1 MAGTDKV
8 DGSGPK
14 GRVGQKPKS
23 DPKKDAVQ
31 IGQKVLATAVDLLG
45 EKVVGKYKDQAFK
58 HLSALAEQHLGKNG
72 IGKDLA
78 DAAIKLLSDAADRLA
93 TPKPGLAKEDA
104 IFGDTNFKEL
114 EGGLYSISGGNA
126 FRPTHAI
133 HDLLGIAGLDNKS
146 GFTSTIKDLITG
158 AAKLDLRVKGDWLK
172 LGSNILM
179 AAMATPGGWQA
190 KLAAAGLVLGD
201 GVVGAVEIGVKP
213 KTPKAQGTNTN
224 APINGD
230 AKAEAEAKKSVGTTE
245 GHQLAPPP
253 TNGEEKRYN
262 PLAAMLGQMITTQRE
277 GGPRTLHSLR
287 GSTTTA
293 PSTKGEE
300 AKAKADAIRRE
311 LVSAE
316 AITSEVGRILGVKP
330 GNKGLQKAS
339 QALMQALQSVDGKDG
354 GPKGADQ
361 LSLMLAIY
369 RTLESQGKDQGLSAT
384 QLKRLKAITGH
395 VEMLQRMMVGK
406 SQERVN
412 LDIYSPHLTRLCN
425 RMVTAAVVE
434 LVQQNTGIRPGEQLG
449 LDESV
454 IGNLQRAL
462 RTDEK
467 FKPGQATPQA
477 SRLRELLNTNAQV
490 AGHLLDKDRP
500 PIRLSQDG
508 PELKLDA
515 ENSLALASGL
525 AQTLGLPEGSA
536 QKIDAALQEVF
547 AASKG
552 EGKGSLLD
560 ALARWFEGKA
570 ASVPASVQGAGEIV
584 ATSGSALAQAQL
596 AAKELA
602 PILEKLQTAEQ
613 GIQRQIEVLEK
624 KLTALKAGN
633 KSTKKTE
640 DELTGAQA
648 DLKALKEHQGTL
660 QTRMDGIQAAVAKGQ
675 EGLNT
680 GMVRLLQEFAQ
691 AASDPEAYKAKAE
704 ANKAKLDGLGEL
716 FQKVQGGGPEAA
728 AVAKQILDDPELI
741 KIIRSELG
749 NGAEDA
755 LKFLGTV
762 AAGGGNDDPP
772 NKATSKAGGGG
783 SGKGGGAKGA
793 GSEKDLTIAQ
803 QRYYACREV
812 LADSSLSI
820 QDKMLYFLFIF
831 ALYTDRER
839 EASMEEFTKQDQA
852 QAEWKATEKSL
863 DQSIADRNKV
873 VEGHEEE
880 LKTIKQ
886 EIEAQKRTG
895 LEVSPELQA
904 KHDLQV
910 ETLSAAKGNLE
921 AVTKERES
929 GAKDMGSNAKNQD
942 IMFMNLERIT
952 QRYTQLLQ
960 LINSLLEKSDRLIE
974 KLSR

>member
-23 DPKKDAVQ
+23 DPKKDAVA
-31 IGQKVLATAVDLLG
+31 IGQKVLATAAVLLG
-45 EKVVGKYKDQAFK
+45 DKTVDKYKAQAFK
-58 HLSALAEQHLGKNG
+58 HLNNLAEQHLGKGG

-78 DAAIKLLSDAADRLA
+78 DAGIKLLSDAADRLA
-93 TPKPGLAKEDA
+93 KPPEGRAKEDTFIGETA
-104 IFGDTNFKEL
+104 FKEL
-114 EGGLYSISGGNA
+114 EAGLYQITGGNA
-126 FRPTHAI
+126 ARPSHAI
-133 HDLLGIAGLDNKS
+133 HDLLGIAGLDNKT

-158 AAKLDLRVKGDWLK
+158 AAKLDLKVKGDWLK

-179 AAMATPGGWQA
+179 AALSTPGGWQA
-190 KLAAAGLVLGD
+190 KLAAAGLALGD
-201 GVVGAVEIGVKP
+201 GVIGAVEIGVKP
-213 KTPKAQGTNTN
+213 KTPKAEATGTTGV
-224 APINGD
+224 NGD
-230 AKAEAEAKKSVGTTE
+230 AKAEADAKKAVGTTE
-245 GHQLAPPP
+245 GPQLAPPP

-277 GGPRTLHSLR
+277 GEARTFHQLR
-287 GSTTTA
+287 GSTAPATTA
-293 PSTKGEE
+293 KGEV

-316 AITSEVGRILGVKP
+316 AITTEIGRVLGVKP
-330 GNKGLQKAS
+330 GSKGLQKAS
-339 QALMQALQSVDGKDG
+339 QALMQALQSVDGRDG
-354 GPKGADQ
+354 GPKGTDQ

-369 RTLESQGKDQGLSAT
+369 RTLETQGKEQGLSDT
-384 QLKRLKAITGH
+384 QLKRLKAVTRH
-395 VEMLQRMMVGK
+395 VEVLQRMMVGQG
-406 SQERVN
+406 QERVN
-412 LDIYSPHLTRLCN
+412 LDMFSPHLTRLCN
-425 RMVTAAVVE
+425 RMLTAAVVE
-434 LVQQNTGIRPGEQLG
+434 LVQQNTGIRPGENLG

-467 FKPGQATPQA
+467 FKAGQASAQP
-477 SRLRELLNTNAQV
+477 SRLRELLNSNAQG
-490 AGHLLDKDRP
+490 AGRLQDKDLP
-500 PIRLSQDG
+500 PLRLSGDG
-508 PELKLDA
+508 PELKLSA
-515 ENSLALASGL
+515 ENALAIASGL

-547 AASKG
+547 AASK
-552 EGKGSLLD
+552 KDPTSSLLG
-560 ALARWFEGKA
+560 ALASWFEGK
-570 ASVPASVQGAGEIV
+570 SEVVPASIQGAHEVVGT
-584 ATSGSALAQAQL
+584 AGSALAQAKL
-596 AAKELA
+596 AAKELE
-602 PILEKLQTAEQ
+602 PILGKLKTAEE
-613 GIQRQIEVLEK
+613 GIQRQVEVLEK
-624 KLTALKAGN
+624 KLAALKAGK
-633 KSTKKTE
+633 KSTTKVE
-640 DELTGAQA
+640 AELTGAKS
-648 DLKALKEHQGTL
+648 DLVALKEHKTAL
-660 QTRMDGIQAAVAKGQ
+660 LARMDSVQGAMTKAQ
-675 EGLNT
+675 EGVNS
-680 GMVRLLQEFAQ
+680 GMVRLFQELAQ
-691 AASDPEAYKAKAE
+691 VAADPEAYRAKAD
-704 ANKAKLDGLGEL
+704 AGKAKLDELGEL
-716 FQKVQGGGPEAA
+716 FTKAQGGGPEAA
-728 AVAKQILDDPELI
+728 AVAKQILNDPELV
-741 KIIRSELG
+741 KIIHSELG
-749 NGAEDA
+749 PNAEKA
-755 LKFLGTV
+755 LAFLGSV
-762 AAGGGNDDPP
+762 AGGGNGEPP
-772 NKATSKAGGGG
+772 NKNTTSTGATP
-783 SGKGGGAKGA
+783 SGKGDGANGA
-793 GSEKDLTIAQ
+793 GSDQKLTIAQ

-895 LEVSPELQA
+895 MEVSPELQA
-904 KHDLQV
+904 KHDAQV